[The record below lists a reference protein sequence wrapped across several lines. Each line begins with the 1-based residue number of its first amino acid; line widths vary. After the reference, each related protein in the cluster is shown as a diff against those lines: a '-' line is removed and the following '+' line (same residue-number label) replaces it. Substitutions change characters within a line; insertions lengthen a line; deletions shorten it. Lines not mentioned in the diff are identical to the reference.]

1 MLKVQQR
8 ITWLSRIRPNVLT
21 ETTAELGFTLMLA
34 IARRIVE
41 AEKYV
46 EAIHGKAGVLI
57 LVGKIYKFNY
67 WNYGTGDIGKA
78 FARRLQGFNI
88 KYIL

>member
-1 MLKVQQR
+1 MTTSMLKVVQQR
-8 ITWLSRIRPNVLT
+8 ITWLSRITNVLT

-46 EAIHGKAGVLI
+46 EGQTMAKLGSLFIV
-57 LVGKIYKFNY
+57 
-67 WNYGTGDIGKA
+67 
-78 FARRLQGFNI
+78 R
-88 KYIL
+88 

>member
-1 MLKVQQR
+1 EILAQSPNLKV
-8 ITWLSRIRPNVLT
+8 IANMAVGYDNIDVESATANNVVVTNTPNVLT

-46 EAIHGKAGVLI
+46 EADAWQSWGPYLLSGKDV
-57 LVGKIYKFNY
+57 
-67 WNYGTGDIGKA
+67 
-78 FARRLQGFNI
+78 
-88 KYIL
+88 